1 MKNLSMALRSKFT
14 AFLFLFLA
22 SAPFV
27 APAQNYDLVKP
38 EVVKYIGVVDNQFVF
53 QLNYDNAAGE
63 VFTVTVRDEVGN
75 LLYSGKFS
83 DKKFSKQFRM
93 DKTELGNAN
102 LSFTLTTQNE
112 KQSQVFK
119 VATTSRVVD
128 VVVITK
134 L

>member
-1 MKNLSMALRSKFT
+1 MKNLSKALRSKF
-14 AFLFLFLA
+14 AAVLFLILA
-22 SAPFV
+22 SAPLL
-27 APAQNYDLVKP
+27 APAQIIDPVKP
-38 EVVKYIGVVDNQFVF
+38 EVVKYVGVVDNQFVF
-53 QLNYDNAAGE
+53 QLNYDNASGE

-93 DKTELGNAN
+93 DKTELGNSN
-102 LSFTLTTQNE
+102 LSFTLVSQNE

-128 VVVITK
+128 DVVITK